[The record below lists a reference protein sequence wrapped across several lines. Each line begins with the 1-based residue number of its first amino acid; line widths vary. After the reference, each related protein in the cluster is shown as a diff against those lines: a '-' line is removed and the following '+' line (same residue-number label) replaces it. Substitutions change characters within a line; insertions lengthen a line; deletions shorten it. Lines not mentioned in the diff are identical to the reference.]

1 MNAMV
6 MERNSVSDADLIG
19 RARGGDGKAFGQLVE
34 RHYDFVYRVAYRW
47 LGIRQDAEDAA
58 QEVCIRLAKAIRNYQ
73 GTGAF
78 TSWLYPIAL
87 NAARDIGRRKSREAG
102 RNDAYGVQSRIE
114 ADGAGDDNDQD
125 RADELW
131 AAVAKLSEKQ
141 RETVLLVY
149 GEGYSHAQAAEALG
163 ISEATVSW
171 HIHEA
176 KKRLR
181 VLMREAGEV

>member
-1 MNAMV
+1 
-6 MERNSVSDADLIG
+6 MERSAASDADLIG
-19 RARGGDGKAFGQLVE
+19 RARSGDGGAFGQLVE

-47 LGIRQDAEDAA
+47 LGRRQDAEDAA
-58 QEVCIRLAKAIRNYQ
+58 QEVCIRIAKAIKSYQ
-73 GTGAF
+73 GNGAF

-87 NAARDIGRRKSREAG
+87 NAARDIGRKRSRELT
-102 RNDAYGVQSRIE
+102 RNEAYGVQSRIE
-114 ADGAGDDNDQD
+114 ADGAQNDDDD
-125 RADELW
+125 RAEALW
-131 AAVAKLSEKQ
+131 AAVAKLSDKQ

-171 HIHEA
+171 HVHEA